1 MAINIP
7 IFSSLDTKGFD
18 RAKKEFQSL
27 EGFGQKAGFIVK
39 KAMLPI
45 AAAAGTVGAALGVA
59 AKAAAEDQA
68 SQAQLERQLLASTGA
83 THAQIAAVNDYISKT
98 QLSLNVTDDMVRNGL
113 GTLVRATRDTTQAQ
127 KLMNLA
133 LDISAAT
140 GKDAETVSLA
150 LAKGYSGQLTALKK
164 LGVPLDENIVKTK
177 DFEAATRQLT
187 DVFGGAAATK
197 ANTFQG
203 KLEGLKIRFS
213 EMVESVGYEVL
224 PALTSLVDL
233 ITRVVDAF
241 GKKGLAGAFDVLR
254 QSMRELGR
262 DQSGV
267 VNGFG
272 EFINGLI
279 TVRNVVAHVVN
290 GIIRAFNALPFLD
303 DIPLIGQMEKIGP
316 NLANLYAFKSVV
328 ELTAA
333 AQQKLNNTM
342 GPVASRDLKTLNE
355 YQKSYKQSLQ
365 QTTDATDELTKS
377 TGGGGGGSIKKLK
390 EQKTALEDTT
400 KAAKEYAAA
409 LDDAIE
415 RVRDQFSPALK
426 DANDKL
432 AAAQGLYN
440 DFYKGIYDGITGVMD
455 IGAAWQEA
463 ADSEG
468 AKTFFGVLADQ
479 SNKATKLAGNLTRLI
494 QAGLDD
500 PSLLQAI
507 ISQGADTGIAIS
519 DAILAGGAQGLADI
533 KTWTDATSKAA
544 ASVAQLS
551 ADKWFKSGVTQA
563 QSIVDGIN
571 SIIKDTEFALKF
583 VVTIE
588 GADQLS
594 AMFAEYVKTIMG
606 GGTAGPVFNPADF
619 TAAANMALG
628 APASADM
635 LKTSSVTINV
645 NGGDP
650 NQVVDA
656 LRRYQQL
663 NGSVPIRTSA

>member
-68 SQAQLERQLLASTGA
+68 SQAQLERQLVASTGA
-83 THAQIAAVNDYISKT
+83 TQSQIAAVNDYISKT

-150 LAKGYSGQLTALKK
+150 LAKGYGGQLTALKK

-203 KLEGLKIRFS
+203 KLEGLKIRFG
-213 EMVESVGYEVL
+213 EMVESVGYKVL
-224 PALTSLVDL
+224 PVLTALVDK
-233 ITRVVDAF
+233 ITKLADAF
-241 GKKGLAGAFDVLR
+241 SQNGIAGAV
-254 QSMRELGR
+254 REFRIQMQGLTRNTDGTI
-262 DQSGV
+262 
-267 VNGFG
+267 NGFG
-272 EFINGLI
+272 EMINKLI
-279 TVRNVVAHVVN
+279 ILRNAIAHVVN
-290 GIIRAFNALPFLD
+290 GFIRLSNLLPGKDTQTITTVDQLGTNVAELEKAQIAYLKAANA
-303 DIPLIGQMEKIGP
+303 Q
-316 NLANLYAFKSVV
+316 AR
-328 ELTAA
+328 
-333 AQQKLNNTM
+333 LNTTM
-342 GPVASRDLKTLNE
+342 GPVASRDLQTLTDF
-355 YQKSYKQSLQ
+355 QAAYKQSLMD
-365 QTTDATDELTKS
+365 TTDATDELS
-377 TGGGGGGSIKKLK
+377 AATGGGGGSTKKLK
-390 EQKTALEDTT
+390 EKKKALEDTT

-432 AAAQGLYN
+432 TAAQGLYN

-468 AKTFFGVLADQ
+468 AKTFFGVLKDQ
-479 SNKATKLAGNLTRLI
+479 SDKAQKLAGNLEKLI
-494 QAGLDD
+494 AAGLDN

-507 ISQGADTGIAIS
+507 LAQGADTGLAIS
-519 DAILAGGAQGLADI
+519 DAILAGGAHGLADI

-563 QSIVDGIN
+563 QSVVDGIN
-571 SIIKDTEFALKF
+571 SIISDTEFALKF

-588 GADQLS
+588 GADQLG
-594 AMFAEYVKTIMG
+594 AMFGQNVSNVMA
-606 GGTAGPVFNPADF
+606 GGTAAPMFNPADF
-619 TAAANMALG
+619 SAAANMALG
-628 APASADM
+628 APASAEM

-650 NQVVDA
+650 NAVVAA
-656 LRRYQQL
+656 LRSYMQA
-663 NGSVPIRTSA
+663 NGSVPIRTTNA

>member
-68 SQAQLERQLLASTGA
+68 SQAQLERQLVASTGA
-83 THAQIAAVNDYISKT
+83 TQSQIAAVNDYISKT

-140 GKDAETVSLA
+140 GKDAETVALA
-150 LAKGYSGQLTALKK
+150 LAKGYGGQLTALKK

-203 KLEGLKIRFS
+203 KLEGLKIRFG
-213 EMVESVGYEVL
+213 EMVESVGYKVL
-224 PALTSLVDL
+224 PVLTALVDK
-233 ITRVVDAF
+233 ITKLADAF
-241 GKKGLAGAFDVLR
+241 SEHGIAGAI
-254 QSMRELGR
+254 REFRIQMQGLTRNTDGTI
-262 DQSGV
+262 
-267 VNGFG
+267 NGFG
-272 EFINGLI
+272 EMINKLI
-279 TVRNVVAHVVN
+279 VLRNAIAHVVN
-290 GIIRAFNALPFLD
+290 GFIRLSNLLPGKDTQTITMVDQLGTNVAELEKAQIAYLKAANA
-303 DIPLIGQMEKIGP
+303 Q
-316 NLANLYAFKSVV
+316 AR
-328 ELTAA
+328 
-333 AQQKLNNTM
+333 LNTTM
-342 GPVASRDLKTLNE
+342 GPVASRDLQTLTDF
-355 YQKSYKQSLQ
+355 QAAYKQSLMD
-365 QTTDATDELTKS
+365 TTDATDELTKS
-377 TGGGGGGSIKKLK
+377 TGGGGGSTKKLK
-390 EQKTALEDTT
+390 EKKKALEDTT

-415 RVRDQFSPALK
+415 RVRDQFTPALK

-432 AAAQGLYN
+432 TAAQGLYN

-455 IGAAWQEA
+455 IGTAWQEA

-468 AKTFFGVLADQ
+468 AKTFFGVLKDQ
-479 SNKATKLAGNLTRLI
+479 SDKAQKLASNLEKLI
-494 QAGLDD
+494 AAGLDN
-500 PSLLQAI
+500 PGLLQAI
-507 ISQGADTGIAIS
+507 LAQGADTGLAIS

-551 ADKWFKSGVTQA
+551 ADKWFESGVTQA
-563 QSIVDGIN
+563 QSVVDGIN
-571 SIIKDTEFALKF
+571 SIISDTEFALKF

-588 GADQLS
+588 GADQLG
-594 AMFAEYVKTIMG
+594 AMFGQNVSNVMG
-606 GGTAGPVFNPADF
+606 GGTAAPMFNPADLSAAAF
-619 TAAANMALG
+619 MALGGPATAAAAG
-628 APASADM
+628 VQAP
-635 LKTSSVTINV
+635 VTINV
-645 NGGDP
+645 SGADP
-650 NQVVDA
+650 QSVVDA
-656 LRRYQQL
+656 LRAYYRS
-663 NGSVPIRTSA
+663 NGPIPVKTYG